1 MGVQH
6 LPLQEFDGE
15 TFPSPS
21 SSEEAAQLLHDGA
34 RYGDEDDVRAA
45 LQFGVDINCT
55 RSGNRSTALHLAAAN
70 GHSHIICL
78 LLSQGTAVN
87 ARNAEGNT
95 PLHWAALNAHSS
107 AVELLMGAGA
117 DPSALNRHERTPV
130 DEALSGNH
138 MEIVEM
144 INTAMAAREGISSS
158 GTGQGQQQA

>member
-1 MGVQH
+1 MGVMH
-6 LPLQEFDGE
+6 LPLREFDGE
-15 TFPSPS
+15 TLPAPS

-78 LLSQGTAVN
+78 LLSQGTV
-87 ARNAEGNT
+87 
-95 PLHWAALNAHSS
+95 
-107 AVELLMGAGA
+107 VELLMGAGA

-138 MEIVEM
+138 MEILEM
-144 INTAMAAREGISSS
+144 INTAMAARVGISS
-158 GTGQGQQQA
+158 GDTGQGQQQA